1 MVNETVEQFLARGGK
16 VTRVETGVRAIAD
29 DRSIYDAIRA
39 GTRVAA
45 DSVMELRLSE
55 RRAERRAESYGAARL
70 GGMSVADSLDSADDS
85 VQGIES

>member
-29 DRSIYDAIRA
+29 DRSIYDAMRA

-45 DSVMELRLSE
+45 DSVMKSRLS
-55 RRAERRAESYGAARL
+55 ERRAESYGAARL